1 MEIKTIAR
9 HQLCPTQQDGCH
21 RMPDTGD
28 VLMQTRRN
36 PKLCPLLKRVLNAA
50 CTVENRSWPF
60 RKWWSVGFLYCPA
73 ILFLGFSVS
82 LSLSRGGKRPTG
94 LCTNL
99 NMSICNSIV
108 LSKNVK
114 RKPYA
119 CCQQSGGGRWG
130 VAGWRRSLATT
141 EDIMSFCYVGIQN
154 REVYRNRK

>member
-28 VLMQTRRN
+28 VLMRTRRN
-36 PKLCPLLKRVLNAA
+36 LKLCPLLKRVLNAA

-108 LSKNVK
+108 LSKNGKKKAICLLSTKWWWQV
-114 RKPYA
+114 
-119 CCQQSGGGRWG
+119 GGGG
-130 VAGWRRSLATT
+130 VEEEPSYNRRHYVFLLCGYPEQGSL
-141 EDIMSFCYVGIQN
+141 
-154 REVYRNRK
+154 

>member
-9 HQLCPTQQDGCH
+9 HQLYPTQQGGCH

-28 VLMQTRRN
+28 VLMRTQRN
-36 PKLCPLLKRVLNAA
+36 RKLCPLLKRVLNAA
-50 CTVENRSWPF
+50 CTVENRSWAF
-60 RKWWSVGFLYCPA
+60 RKWWSVGFLYYPA
-73 ILFLGFSVS
+73 ILFLGLSVS
-82 LSLSRGGKRPTG
+82 LSGFG

-108 LSKNVK
+108 LSKNGK

-130 VAGWRRSLATT
+130 VVGWRRRLVTT
-141 EDIMSFCYVGIQN
+141 EDVMSFCYVGIQN